1 MFHAG
6 GGGGFGGGG
15 GGFGGRGGP
24 GGPGGPGA
32 RLRGAIDAGDDD
44 SLGKIYDA
52 KVMRRLPGYMSW
64 VKKHIAIGATGTITR
79 TVMTLAM
86 PVVVAKA
93 TNDYMLNGNVNGLT
107 IISLVY
113 VAFSLLMWVGTYLE
127 SLNLTYAGQGI
138 IYRLRTQMFEHLQ
151 NLSMS
156 FFDHNK
162 VGKLMSRVQ
171 NDVDQLQTLM
181 TQDIISMAANFL
193 MLVAIA
199 AVMMTM
205 NLKLALITLS
215 VVPVL
220 AIIIY
225 VWQWY
230 SRRAFIKVRQA
241 ISVVNDN
248 LQESISGVRVTQG
261 LSREKENL
269 KQFDK
274 VNKVHLD
281 ANKEAARLQAFM
293 MPTTQ
298 ILTNTAY
305 ALVLVFGGMQV
316 TQGRADVG
324 TMIAFLLYI
333 QRFFAPVLEIIMTY
347 TEVQRA
353 TASGVRI
360 LELLDVEPAVTDAA
374 EARDIPI
381 LKGGISFSNVSF
393 AYEPGKEILHDIN
406 LEINPGETVA
416 IAGQTGAGKS
426 SLTGLIARFY
436 DIDKGEICIDGHNV
450 ALVKQRSLRSQIGIV
465 PQDPFLF
472 SGTIEENIRYG
483 RLDATHEEIVESA
496 KAAGVHDLIMRL
508 EDGYNTPVGERGASL
523 SAGQR
528 QLICLARAILCNP
541 PIMILDEAT
550 SNVDTNTEHIMQESL
565 KRLSRGRTCVV
576 IAHRLSTIA
585 HADRIVV
592 IEKGRIAEM
601 GTHQELMD
609 KQGLY
614 YHMYRTLGAANYSAE
629 QPWSN
634 N

>member
-1 MFHAG
+1 MFQ
-6 GGGGFGGGG
+6 GGGG
-15 GGFGGRGGP
+15 GGFHGGGP
-24 GGPGGPGA
+24 GGGGGPMG

-52 KVMRRLPGYMSW
+52 KVFRRMPRFMGW
-64 VKKHIAIGATGTITR
+64 VKGHILLGATGTLIR
-79 TVMTLAM
+79 TGMTLAM
-86 PVVVAKA
+86 PVLVSRA
-93 TNDYMLNGNVNGLT
+93 TNDYMVNKNFTGLT
-107 IISLVY
+107 VISLVY
-113 VAFSLLMWVGTYLE
+113 VAFSLAMWLGTYLE
-127 SLNLTYAGQGI
+127 SLNLTFAGQGI

-151 NLSMS
+151 GLSLS

-181 TQDIISMAANFL
+181 TQDIISIAANFL

-205 NLKLALITLS
+205 NLELALITLV
-215 VVPVL
+215 VVPIL
-220 AIIIY
+220 AVIIY

-248 LQESISGVRVTQG
+248 LQESISGVRVTQS

-298 ILTNTAY
+298 ILTNAAY
-305 ALVLVFGGMQV
+305 ALVLVFGGTQV
-316 TQGRADVG
+316 MQGRADIG

-333 QRFFAPVLEIIMTY
+333 QRFFAPVMEIIMSY

-360 LELLDVEPAVTDAA
+360 LELLDVEPQIKDPPLAQ
-374 EARDIPI
+374 DIPP
-381 LKGGISFSNVSF
+381 LKGEISFSHVSF
-393 AYEPGKEILHDIN
+393 SYEPEKEILHDIN
-406 LEINPGETVA
+406 LHINPGETVA

-436 DIDKGEICIDGHNV
+436 DIDKGEILVDGHNISSV
-450 ALVKQRSLRSQIGIV
+450 SQQSLRSQIGIV

-472 SGTIEENIRYG
+472 SGTVEENIRYG
-483 RLDATHEEIVESA
+483 RLDATHDEIVRA
-496 KAAGVHDLIMRL
+496 ARAAGVHDLIMRL
-508 EDGYNTPVGERGASL
+508 ENGYATPVGERGASL

-528 QLICLARAILCNP
+528 QLVCLARAILCNP

-565 KRLSRGRTCVV
+565 RQLSHGRTCVV
-576 IAHRLSTIA
+576 IAHRLSTIT
-585 HADRIVV
+585 HADRIVI

-609 KQGLY
+609 RKGIY
-614 YHMYRTLGAANYSAE
+614 YNMYRTLGSSNYMPDH
-629 QPWSN
+629 PWSSN
-634 N
+634 